1 MSMDEVI
8 RQQDKLCTNCGTIIF
23 DSIKSEWRQSYYYRD
38 IYSLFCSKKCAV
50 EYCTSGIE
58 KVKVV

>member
-1 MSMDEVI
+1 MSTDETI
-8 RQQDKLCTNCGTIIF
+8 HKQDIFCANCGTIIYDAF
-23 DSIKSEWRQSYYYRD
+23 EPRWLQSYYYRD